1 MKSKFVFQ
9 LIVLAAVVAASAFS
23 TTSALAWTGC
33 ASTYMVQSGDTLG
46 SIASRCGTTI
56 AALRLANPGVSSL
69 IYPGQT
75 LWLPGAFIDNGNG
88 YATYIVA
95 RGDTLKALAARF
107 GTSMSW
113 IATHNGIYNYNL
125 IYQGQRLTVPSGNG
139 VPGGDVEPNPQP
151 VPPSSSGTYVV
162 QWGDTMRKIAAR
174 LDVSLADLLAVNPQI
189 ANPNLIF
196 FGQVINV
203 PGSATTYTVR
213 RGDTLRII
221 SARYSTTVDSLLTLN
236 PQIWNPNLIYVGQVV
251 RVR

>member
-1 MKSKFVFQ
+1 MKSKFVVQ
-9 LIVLAAVVAASAFS
+9 LVVLAAVVAASVF
-23 TTSALAWTGC
+23 TTASASAWTGC
-33 ASTYMVQSGDTLG
+33 ASSYLVQSGDTLG

-56 AALRLANPGVSSL
+56 AALRLANPGVRSL
-69 IYPGQT
+69 IYAGQT

-113 IATHNGIYNYNL
+113 IASQNGIYNYNL
-125 IYQGQRLTVPSGNG
+125 IYEGQRLTVPSGNA
-139 VPGGDVEPNPQP
+139 VPGGNPDPNPQP
-151 VPPSSSGTYVV
+151 VPSSSGSYVV
-162 QWGDTMRKIAAR
+162 QWGDTMRKIASR

-203 PGSATTYTVR
+203 PASASTYTVQ
-213 RGDTLRII
+213 RGDTLRIV
-221 SARYSTTVDSLLTLN
+221 SARYGTTVDVLLSLN
-236 PQIWNPNLIYVGQVV
+236 PQIWNANLIYVGQVI